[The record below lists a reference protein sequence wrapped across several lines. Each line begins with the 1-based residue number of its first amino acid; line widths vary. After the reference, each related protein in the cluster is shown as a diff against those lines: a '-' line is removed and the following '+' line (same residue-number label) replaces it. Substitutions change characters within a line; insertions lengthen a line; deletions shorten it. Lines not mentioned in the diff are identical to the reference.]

1 MEQLLSGYKVLDF
14 THAIAGPTTTL
25 LMAEMG
31 AEVIKIEHPP
41 AGDMIRLSPFVRNG
55 RSGCFVQ
62 HNRGKKSLCVALN
75 QPAGVRII
83 KELLPKFDVLIENFS
98 PGVMGRLGLDYAAVS
113 AINPRIIMCSIST
126 FGQTGPLA
134 NKPGFDGIGAAYTG
148 HVSRLGDPGQPPGY
162 PQSAGGDVAS
172 GAYALGAIACA
183 LLHRE
188 RTGKGQY
195 IELSLIDTYLTFH
208 ETALAAA
215 SASRGAIQFGRAG
228 ADCELYSPIG
238 SYQGKNG
245 YIMIGASIQ
254 HHFAALAKMMGK
266 PELIADPR
274 FKTNDLRAANQKILR
289 EIIQEWISSMPTDE
303 DVLRLFEENHIPCAP
318 VLTVHEVVNN
328 PILRERGSIKI
339 INDPIVG
346 EVAVPGFPI
355 RFAATPAVEDLP
367 TPFLGE
373 HNGTVLRE
381 YLDYGADQTKT
392 LEEQGVLYSRPE
404 K

>member
-1 MEQLLSGYKVLDF
+1 MEQLLNGYKVLDF
-14 THAIAGPTTTL
+14 THAIAGPTATL

-31 AEVIKIEHPP
+31 AEVVKIEHPP
-41 AGDMIRLSPFVRNG
+41 SGDMIRLSPFVRNG

-75 QPAGVRII
+75 QPAGLEII
-83 KELLPKFDVLIENFS
+83 KALLPKFDVLIENFS
-98 PGVMGRLGLDYAAVS
+98 PGVMKRLGLGYEAVR
-113 AINPRIIMCSIST
+113 AVNPDMIMCSIST

-215 SASRGAIQFGRAG
+215 SASRGAIKFGRAG

-238 SYQGKNG
+238 SYRVKNG
-245 YIMIGASIQ
+245 YIMLGASIQ
-254 HHFAALAKMMGK
+254 HHFAALARMMGK

-274 FKTNDLRAANQKILR
+274 FKTSDRRAANQKILR
-289 EIIQEWISSMPTDE
+289 EIIQEWISSMPSDE
-303 DVLRLFEENHIPCAP
+303 EVLRGLEENHIPCAP
-318 VLTVHEVVNN
+318 VLTVDEVVNN

-339 INDPIVG
+339 IDDPIVG

-355 RFAATPAVEDLP
+355 RFAETPAVEDLP

-373 HNGTVLRE
+373 HNGMVLRE
-381 YLDYGADQTKT
+381 YLGYGTDQVKT
-392 LEEQGVLYSRPE
+392 LEEQGVLCSRPD

>member
-1 MEQLLSGYKVLDF
+1 MEQLLTGYKVLDF
-14 THAIAGPTTTL
+14 THAIAGPTATL

-31 AEVIKIEHPP
+31 AEVVKIEHPP
-41 AGDMIRLSPFVRNG
+41 SGDMIRLSPFVRNG

-75 QPAGVRII
+75 QPAGLEII
-83 KELLPKFDVLIENFS
+83 KALLPKFDVLIENFS
-98 PGVMGRLGLDYAAVS
+98 PGVMKRLGLGYEAVR
-113 AINPRIIMCSIST
+113 AVNPDMIMCSIST

-215 SASRGAIQFGRAG
+215 SASRGAIKFGRAG

-238 SYQGKNG
+238 SYRVKNG
-245 YIMIGASIQ
+245 YIMLELRSSI
-254 HHFAALAKMMGK
+254 
-266 PELIADPR
+266 
-274 FKTNDLRAANQKILR
+274 ILR
-289 EIIQEWISSMPTDE
+289 RW
-303 DVLRLFEENHIPCAP
+303 
-318 VLTVHEVVNN
+318 
-328 PILRERGSIKI
+328 
-339 INDPIVG
+339 
-346 EVAVPGFPI
+346 PG
-355 RFAATPAVEDLP
+355 
-367 TPFLGE
+367 
-373 HNGTVLRE
+373 
-381 YLDYGADQTKT
+381 
-392 LEEQGVLYSRPE
+392 
-404 K
+404 